1 MFVSQARVLQQPL
14 GALDDYS
21 MLYLNSNYEANMYRL
36 QIRTSALHEDI
47 EGCCCKDVPKEL
59 IVLLIVDVLI
69 HCQSEVYCTGGHPL
83 NKNAAKSAVVGE
95 LYRHPFIF
103 F

>member
-14 GALDDYS
+14 GALHDYS

-47 EGCCCKDVPKEL
+47 EGCCCKIYFKVA
-59 IVLLIVDVLI
+59 
-69 HCQSEVYCTGGHPL
+69 S
-83 NKNAAKSAVVGE
+83 
-95 LYRHPFIF
+95 PFYIQ
-103 F
+103 